1 MKNPRVL
8 IPVLVIVAPLLYSLS
23 GFVFGQGSGKDMPFV
38 EVPTDRFEK
47 CVRDT
52 EYMRY
57 RHMEL
62 LRQIRINVVRYG
74 IRDEMGLDQ
83 CKGCHDNREVFCN
96 RCHDAANVVL
106 DCYGCHYYP
115 ETPEAGEIR
124 VGEVYDE

>member
-8 IPVLVIVAPLLYSLS
+8 IPILIIAAPLLYSLF
-23 GFVFGQGSGKDMPFV
+23 GFVFGQDAGKSMPFV

-62 LRQIRINVVRYG
+62 LRDIRIKVVRDG
-74 IRDEMGLDQ
+74 VRDEMGLDQ
-83 CKGCHDNREVFCN
+83 CKGCHENREEFCN
-96 RCHDAANVVL
+96 RCHDVANVVL
-106 DCYGCHYYP
+106 DCYTCHYYP
-115 ETPEAGEIR
+115 ETPEAEDHNT
-124 VGEVYDE
+124 GEVHDG

>member
-1 MKNPRVL
+1 MNKPRVL
-8 IPVLVIVAPLLYSLS
+8 IPLLIIVAPLLYSIS
-23 GFVFGQGSGKDMPFV
+23 GFVFGKESADDLPFV

-62 LRQIRINVVRYG
+62 LREIRVKVVRDG

-83 CKGCHDNREVFCN
+83 CKGCHENRKEFCN
-96 RCHDAANVVL
+96 KCHDIANVVL

-115 ETPEAGEIR
+115 ETPEAGDQENTESDD
-124 VGEVYDE
+124 G